1 VKRGESVPENEFGE
15 QIGAEARRGQKSM
28 GNPGMVIFLRAGSE
42 LRLKLNPDVDYYT
55 RRVETE
61 EGKTLRQ
68 ILMDIRLDPAFV
80 AFAYSEG
87 RIFSLDAVPRDGQ
100 SITLQPPVS
109 GG

>member
-1 VKRGESVPENEFGE
+1 
-15 QIGAEARRGQKSM
+15 
-28 GNPGMVIFLRAGSE
+28 MVIYLKAGSE
-42 LRLKLNPDVDYYT
+42 LRLKLNPDVDFYT

-61 EGKTLRQ
+61 EGKTLRE
-68 ILMDIRLDPAFV
+68 ILKDIRLDPAFV

-87 RIFSLDAVPRDGQ
+87 RIFSLDRAPRDGQ